1 MSSFQDALSER
12 GEVLGLGDG
21 RACVLVRGVRNHG
34 HAVLAAEKL
43 ARTADEHF
51 GSAGLVVKPA
61 LSLGVAVWPSHA
73 QEAHRMLQMAQIASE
88 GARAR
93 KVRVSVFDTGCYEEV
108 VRPWSLSSDF
118 ARALDMG
125 ELSVY
130 YQPKMLIAT
139 ELPAGVESLMR
150 WFRDG
155 QTVASPD
162 VFIPLATEAGL
173 IAPATWYSL
182 SNSLRTSKEL
192 GDLPV
197 AVNITPEML
206 HHRDFLDM
214 VRAGVSTW
222 AAQPRALTLEVTEGA
237 LIADIGAA
245 TQKLNKVRDM
255 GIRVSIDDF
264 GTGYSSLS
272 YFKKIPADELK
283 IDKSFVKKMTSD
295 ESDHKLVRT
304 IIDLARHFGLKT
316 VAEGVEDRSTLQ
328 ALADLQCDYAQGYL
342 YSPAL
347 ERSDLEQWLA
357 VYPSEGA
364 V

>member
-21 RACVLVRGVRNHG
+21 RACVLVRDVRNHG

-237 LIADIGAA
+237 LIADIDAA

-295 ESDHKLVRT
+295 ESDRKLVRT

-328 ALADLQCDYAQGYL
+328 SLADLQCDYAQGYL

-347 ERSDLEQWLA
+347 ERSVLEQWLA